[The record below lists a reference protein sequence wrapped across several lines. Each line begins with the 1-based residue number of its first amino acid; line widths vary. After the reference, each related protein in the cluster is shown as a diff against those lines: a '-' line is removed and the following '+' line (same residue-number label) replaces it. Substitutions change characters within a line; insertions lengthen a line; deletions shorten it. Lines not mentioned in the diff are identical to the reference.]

1 MKIIIKSEK
10 IQEIEKTV
18 DEHYNK
24 EVLPIYIKKYGEGVL
39 QMMDMEIQEM
49 KQYLIYEYV
58 MQCMKKQEPEVKS
71 LISELI

>member
-1 MKIIIKSEK
+1 MDIRIKSEK
-10 IQEIEKTV
+10 IQEIEKVV

-24 EVLPIYIKKYGEGVL
+24 EVLPIYIKKYGKGVL
-39 QMMDMEIQEM
+39 QIMDMETQEM

-71 LISELI
+71 LTSELI